1 MFRGLKLSLYFSRQ
15 QSVLKSRRQC
25 LLVVY
30 RKCLVGTTCSLFH
43 NAVLHSTHTKNRHL
57 LFRIHDGWGR
67 SRWHDKTNTLPEN
80 QSWSWKQTDSLR
92 QWCCLL
98 LCYPFLC
105 VSACVCVCVCVCLS
119 FWRANGRISQSYL
132 PRELT
137 DELTGLDA
145 LFINKDQLRLQ
156 RGQHLEPTHTHTH
169 SHTLQCSLSLN

>member
-1 MFRGLKLSLYFSRQ
+1 MRPGQKQSSGMFRGLKLSLYFSRQ

-92 QWCCLL
+92 QWCCLQ

-105 VSACVCVCVCVCLS
+105 VSVCVCVCVSVLLEGK
-119 FWRANGRISQSYL
+119 WQNKPEL
-132 PRELT
+132 PTSWADWLA
-137 DELTGLDA
+137 DWFGC
-145 LFINKDQLRLQ
+145 IIY
-156 RGQHLEPTHTHTH
+156 
-169 SHTLQCSLSLN
+169 